1 LPDGPCTAGFEDV
14 YLVNDSVPEINIDH
28 IDASAVFLSKTLN
41 YPLIINAITGGTEN
55 ARRINRSLAKLARQ
69 YGLAMAVGSQT
80 MAIHEPILRDTFSV
94 VRKENPDGLIL
105 ANVSALSG
113 VEQALEAVE
122 MVEADGLQLHFNI
135 PQELAM
141 PEGDRDFAGML
152 ENVARLVENSP
163 VPIIAKEVGFGFSQE
178 AARRLCGV
186 GINYFDVGGK
196 GGTNFVAIEDRR
208 EGWFVHEF
216 DEWGIPTAVSL
227 GELLALEYPI
237 TLIATGGIRTAL
249 DGVKALAVGAS
260 LIGMAGPLL
269 KILVNEG
276 EAVLQRYLQGFLYR
290 LKAGLLMT
298 GSRNIGELQ
307 QKPVIILGKT
317 AQWLTIRGIDVKRW
331 AAR

>member
-1 LPDGPCTAGFEDV
+1 
-14 YLVNDSVPEINIDH
+14 LVNDSVPEINIDH

-141 PEGDRDFAGML
+141 PEGDRDFAGMSTKL
-152 ENVARLVENSP
+152 P
-163 VPIIAKEVGFGFSQE
+163 TIIAAIQNK
-178 AARRLCGV
+178 AAR
-186 GINYFDVGGK
+186 
-196 GGTNFVAIEDRR
+196 
-208 EGWFVHEF
+208 
-216 DEWGIPTAVSL
+216 S
-227 GELLALEYPI
+227 
-237 TLIATGGIRTAL
+237 
-249 DGVKALAVGAS
+249 
-260 LIGMAGPLL
+260 
-269 KILVNEG
+269 
-276 EAVLQRYLQGFLYR
+276 
-290 LKAGLLMT
+290 
-298 GSRNIGELQ
+298 
-307 QKPVIILGKT
+307 
-317 AQWLTIRGIDVKRW
+317 VKRNLSR
-331 AAR
+331 AR

>member
-1 LPDGPCTAGFEDV
+1 M
-14 YLVNDSVPEINIDH
+14 VNDSVPEINIDH

-186 GINYFDVGGK
+186 GINYFDVVGK
-196 GGTNFVAIEDRR
+196 A
-208 EGWFVHEF
+208 
-216 DEWGIPTAVSL
+216 A
-227 GELLALEYPI
+227 PI
-237 TLIATGGIRTAL
+237 LWPLKTGGR
-249 DGVKALAVGAS
+249 DGLFMNLTNGA
-260 LIGMAGPLL
+260 
-269 KILVNEG
+269 
-276 EAVLQRYLQGFLYR
+276 YLRQ
-290 LKAGLLMT
+290 
-298 GSRNIGELQ
+298 
-307 QKPVIILGKT
+307 
-317 AQWLTIRGIDVKRW
+317 
-331 AAR
+331 

>member
-1 LPDGPCTAGFEDV
+1 M
-14 YLVNDSVPEINIDH
+14 VNDSVPEINIDH

-80 MAIHEPILRDTFSV
+80 MAIHEPILRDTFAV

-163 VPIIAKEVGFGFSQE
+163 VPIIAKEVG
-178 AARRLCGV
+178 L
-186 GINYFDVGGK
+186 
-196 GGTNFVAIEDRR
+196 
-208 EGWFVHEF
+208 
-216 DEWGIPTAVSL
+216 
-227 GELLALEYPI
+227 
-237 TLIATGGIRTAL
+237 
-249 DGVKALAVGAS
+249 
-260 LIGMAGPLL
+260 
-269 KILVNEG
+269 
-276 EAVLQRYLQGFLYR
+276 
-290 LKAGLLMT
+290 
-298 GSRNIGELQ
+298 
-307 QKPVIILGKT
+307 
-317 AQWLTIRGIDVKRW
+317 
-331 AAR
+331 